1 METNPTTPEVRLH
14 FLDYWRVVKSRKA
27 IVFVVFLLVLVTTFT
42 VTFFQPKIY
51 SSSIRIKVEPER
63 PSIVTTE
70 ASPSPYAQVYDPY
83 FLQTQYEI
91 IQSQNTLYP
100 VVEKLKLQ
108 KEWAPAPGMELPL
121 EVAFRRLKGRLSVR
135 RYRDTS
141 LIEISVM
148 DEDPS
153 LAARIADTIARVFES
168 QRLEVQR
175 DKTMK
180 GVKALQE
187 EITQQQARVKEA
199 QDKVEKLR
207 KDLNVPLFGTVRLSD
222 LTISQ
227 MEQQLTS
234 ARAEALSRKT
244 RLVELKKLSPQQLRN
259 AIVTIA
265 SDQQVAKLLQDL
277 TEVEQ
282 RLQILKQDYGPDH
295 PIVLSAIA
303 AREKIQEQLNDRI
316 DGVMRGFEVD
326 YKMAQERVD
335 ALQKQLDDAKNASMV
350 LESDAYRPFR
360 NAQREEEL
368 QERLSDA
375 LKTRL
380 QQISVDLEIPRSPVE
395 VIDQAVPI
403 FIPVKPNFWMNM
415 TLGAFFGLILG
426 MGLAFFIEFLDTS
439 VKKMEDVERF
449 LGVPVLGVIAQHAG
463 LLSRDE
469 ASPSHVE
476 AYRML
481 RTNIEFATGDG
492 GHKSIAILSGGA
504 GEGKSFTCA
513 NLATVY
519 AQHGTRV
526 LIVDSD
532 LRRPSVHKNFDV
544 KNDIGLADYLA
555 GQQTVDNI
563 VQPTATANV
572 SIITSGGGSAKSA
585 LPMLTS
591 QRMRELIKEVGIR
604 FDLVLY
610 DTPPVLGVSD
620 AAVVA
625 SEVGTAI
632 LVIQHRRFPRAMAQR
647 SRQVIENAGGRLLG
661 VIVNNVNVSQDET
674 YYYYHHHYEDYLR
687 TPSRPEQPTSK
698 PGTTQPPA
706 EKIDLAGK
714 Y

>member
-1 METNPTTPEVRLH
+1 METNLTSPETRLH
-14 FLDYWRVVKSRKA
+14 FLDYWRVVKTRKA
-27 IVFVVFLLVLVTTFT
+27 IVFVVFLLVLVTTFVFT
-42 VTFFQPKIY
+42 YVQPKIY
-51 SSSIRIKVEPER
+51 MSSVRIKVEQMER
-63 PSIVTTE
+63 PTVITTE
-70 ASPSPYAQVYDPY
+70 NTPYTSPYDPF

-91 IQSQNTLYP
+91 IQSQNILYP
-100 VVEKLKLQ
+100 VVEQLNLQ
-108 KEWAPAPGMELPL
+108 KKWAPSPGTELPL
-121 EVAFRRLKGRLSVR
+121 EIAFRRLKGRLSVR
-135 RYRDTS
+135 RFRDTS

-148 DEDPS
+148 DEDRF
-153 LAARIADTIARVFES
+153 LAAEIADRVAKVFET
-168 QRLEVQR
+168 QRLEVKRQQ
-175 DKTMK
+175 TMK
-180 GVKALQE
+180 GLEKLRD
-187 EITQQQARVKEA
+187 EIKQQQDRVKEA

-207 KDLNVPLFGTVRLSD
+207 KDLNVPIYGTLRLSD
-222 LTISQ
+222 VTISQ
-227 MEQQLTS
+227 MEQQLT
-234 ARAEALSRKT
+234 ATRIEAVGRRT
-244 RLVELKKLSPQQLRN
+244 RLEELKKLNPQQLRN
-259 AIVTIA
+259 AIVTVVA
-265 SDQQVAKLLQDL
+265 DPHVAKLLQDL
-277 TEVEQ
+277 TEVDQ
-282 RLQILKQDYGPDH
+282 RLQILKEDYGPDH
-295 PIVLSAIA
+295 PTVRSAIA
-303 AREKIQEQLNDRI
+303 ARDKIQEQLNDRI

-326 YKMAQERVD
+326 YKMAQQRVD
-335 ALQKQLDDAKNASMV
+335 DLQKQVDDAKTASMV

-360 NAQREEEL
+360 NAQREQEL
-368 QERLSDA
+368 QERLADA

-395 VIDQAVPI
+395 VIDQAVPGNAPI
-403 FIPVKPNFWMNM
+403 KPNFWMNM
-415 TLGAFFGLILG
+415 TVGAFFAVLMGI
-426 MGLAFFIEFLDTS
+426 GLAFFIEFLDTS
-439 VKKMEDVERF
+439 VKKMEDVERY
-449 LGVPVLGVIAQHAG
+449 LGIPVLGVIAQHAG

-492 GHKSIAILSGGA
+492 GHKSLAVLSGGA

-519 AQHGTRV
+519 AQHGMRV

-544 KNDIGLADYLA
+544 KNDVGLADYLA
-555 GQQTVDNI
+555 GQQTVDAI
-563 VQPTATANV
+563 IQKSSTPNV

-604 FDLVLY
+604 YDLVLY

-625 SEVGTAI
+625 SEVGTAVM
-632 LVIQHRRFPRAMAQR
+632 VIQHRRFPRAMAQR

-661 VIVNNVNVSQDET
+661 VVVNNVNVSQDET

-687 TPSRPEQPTSK
+687 VPARPDQAPLAAK
-698 PGTTQPPA
+698 PGGD
-706 EKIDLAGK
+706 KLDLPGK